1 MKPVPEYIK
10 VRSYIYNLVFKS
22 DGGNVRIPSENELC
36 ELFSV
41 SRVTGPRAH
50 SRRLWTTG
58 ILVTRRGHGHL
69 CQPQVYCRILLS
81 AEDHRDNTRKR

>member
-41 SRVTGPRAH
+41 SRVTVRGALKALVGIGRSVQMEDQFFFVNPCQICH
-50 SRRLWTTG
+50 SFIFYEKWGLTAG
-58 ILVTRRGHGHL
+58 MI
-69 CQPQVYCRILLS
+69 
-81 AEDHRDNTRKR
+81 